1 MKYNKEAE
9 KQGKHL
15 RIIYT
20 RVLERGLSKCVS
32 YLIKDKNDSKERF
45 LDFVETIR
53 RPIEKA
59 EVVALDNEYY
69 NGLQKLIT
77 SILTLK
83 DREFDYE
90 ETARDIV
97 RTANGL
103 QKIQR
108 VRNTRR
114 DKHKKKKF
122 DDGY

>member
-1 MKYNKEAE
+1 MKEE
-9 KQGKHL
+9 KQNRHL

-32 YLIKDKNDSKERF
+32 YLSKDDHDDKDRF
-45 LDFVETIR
+45 LAFVENIR
-53 RPIEKA
+53 KPIEKA
-59 EVVALDNEYY
+59 QKVSLDNTYY
-69 NGLQKLIT
+69 NSLEKLVE

-83 DREFDYE
+83 DREFDFD
-90 ETARDIV
+90 ETTRYIL
-97 RTANGL
+97 RSANGL

-108 VRNTRR
+108 ERNIRK

>member
-1 MKYNKEAE
+1 MKYNKEEE

-20 RVLERGLSKCVS
+20 RVLERGVSKCVS
-32 YLIKDKNDSKERF
+32 YLSKEKNDSKERF
-45 LDFVETIR
+45 LEFIETIR
-53 RPIEKA
+53 KPIEKA

-69 NGLQKLIT
+69 NGLQKLIE

-90 ETARDIV
+90 EIARDIV

-108 VRNTRR
+108 VKNTRR